1 MLLGNILRNRRSRFL
16 WKWRLELTIR
26 CGHLLRRTNRTG
38 RFLKC
43 ISWYFPRSGDRAI
56 AIQRLFRFRYPLR
69 CLCTTMATE
78 TASAFFVE
86 LLEDDVVD
94 RSYSFAVVQVVVSIP
109 FDFVIINVR
118 EFIFLRKTLV
128 S

>member
-1 MLLGNILRNRRSRFL
+1 
-16 WKWRLELTIR
+16 
-26 CGHLLRRTNRTG
+26 
-38 RFLKC
+38 
-43 ISWYFPRSGDRAI
+43 
-56 AIQRLFRFRYPLR
+56 
-69 CLCTTMATE
+69 MATE

>member
-1 MLLGNILRNRRSRFL
+1 MS
-16 WKWRLELTIR
+16 W
-26 CGHLLRRTNRTG
+26 GHLFWRANKTG
-38 RFLKC
+38 RLLKY
-43 ISWYFPRSGDRAI
+43 ITWYFPRSV
-56 AIQRLFRFRYPLR
+56 AIQRLLRFRYPLR

-78 TASAFFVE
+78 AASAFFVE